1 MHFDVHD
8 KRIIIKSRPPMENEF
23 VMYKSVLI
31 QDDFIKHLLNYVS
44 DNSDLAW
51 EWIDPKEFANR
62 DMRGFRIFKHAKCV
76 TRDL

>member
-1 MHFDVHD
+1 
-8 KRIIIKSRPPMENEF
+8 MENEF

-31 QDDFIKHLLNYVS
+31 QDDFIKQLLNYVS